1 MQKKSACI
9 PLLLLLLSFTAC
21 GNEQPSGLLDA
32 SEPAAAGITSAAPAE
47 SRHESMSDSTAGYSE
62 IVSEQG
68 TTSAPEAADYGIS
81 NLPLGMYLSIKEIR
95 DGVVTLEIDNQS
107 GYEMTY
113 NGDFILEVQENGQ
126 WETVSML
133 DGAVIVDVLYTIP
146 DLQKDT
152 LTIDLYSLYGTL
164 SPGHYRLMQEDMSA
178 EFDLE

>member
-21 GNEQPSGLLDA
+21 GNKPSGLPDA
-32 SEPAAAGITSAAPAE
+32 SEPAAAGTISAAQAE
-47 SRHESMSDSTAGYSE
+47 SSHESMSDSTAGCSE
-62 IVSEQG
+62 IVSAQG
-68 TTSAPEAADYGIS
+68 TASAPEAADYGIS
-81 NLPLGMYLSIKEIR
+81 NLPLGMYLSIKEIS

-126 WETVSML
+126 WKTVSML